1 MVRMRYCADGCD
13 KGADV
18 DAIQREAERH
28 FRDVA
33 FKWLS
38 QVTEDGHRPIHRD
51 EISRFQGERPEA
63 LHRLLNYQ
71 GIWVPKGF
79 RAAVSVN
86 TTFKDNRRDRA
97 YTDHFL
103 DDDTVAY
110 SFADGQGS
118 DRQNESLRQAELLN
132 MPIIYFRGVRRPGL
146 YDVYFPVYVKI
157 DEPQRKAILD
167 LSGARHPLAGA
178 DIGVVPL
185 PVREKEYRPQVTC
198 RRVHQRDFRADV
210 VDAYSSRCAMC
221 TLRYARL
228 LDAAHI
234 VADRQEG
241 IAHVSNGLSLCKLH
255 HAAYDADIIGVT
267 PDHEVRVRGDILNA
281 SSGPMLTHGIQ
292 AYHGEQLRKLPER
305 KVDKPNPE
313 FLAQKFEGF
322 LQNEKAL
329 R

>member
-1 MVRMRYCADGCD
+1 MRYCADECD
-13 KGADV
+13 KGVDV
-18 DAIQREAERH
+18 DAIQLEAERH
-28 FRDVA
+28 FRELA
-33 FKWLS
+33 FNWLS

-51 EISRFQGERPEA
+51 EISRFQDDRPEA
-63 LHRLLNYQ
+63 PHRLLNYQ

-86 TTFKDNRRDRA
+86 TTFKDVRRDRQ
-97 YTDHFL
+97 YTDDFL

-110 SFADGQGS
+110 SFAEGKGS
-118 DRQNESLRQAELLN
+118 SRQNESLRQAELLS
-132 MPIIYFRGVRRPGL
+132 MPIIYFRGRRRPGL
-146 YDVYFPVYVKI
+146 YDVYFPVHVKI

-178 DIGVVPL
+178 DIGMLPL
-185 PVREKEYRPQVTC
+185 PIHQKAYRPQVTY

-221 TLRYARL
+221 TLKYARL

-234 VADRQEG
+234 VADRQDG

-267 PDHEVRVRGDILNA
+267 PDHEVRVRADVLSA

-292 AYHGEQLRKLPER
+292 AYHGDQLRKLPER
-305 KVDKPNPE
+305 KVDQPKPE
-313 FLAQKFEGF
+313 FLEQKFEVF

-329 R
+329 S